1 MSNPAEVKVSICNRA
16 LSVARQGKTI
26 SNIDE
31 QTNLARLCR
40 TYWVE
45 SVREALGSSDWS
57 FSTKTTRLAPVD
69 ERNSIP
75 RDERHASGYQCDDH
89 HDHHHEHHHGH
100 PDNRDYFRHHHHR
113 LIDKKGYKFAYA
125 VPSDSIV
132 ILGVYTDWGMVR
144 MKRPI
149 PFPEVVITEDNQMYL
164 VSDLPHLIV
173 RYAQY
178 NESYDYWSTSFREY
192 LAHCLALRIAEALDM
207 SSQKIQELIQL
218 KEMALSKAASQMST
232 EKDNKD
238 VSKDRRYINARR

>member
-1 MSNPAEVKVSICNRA
+1 MANPAEVKVSICNRA

-40 TYWVE
+40 THWAE
-45 SVREALGSSDWS
+45 SVREALGSFDWP
-57 FSTKTTRLAPVD
+57 FSTKTTRLDPVD

-75 RDERHASGYQCDDH
+75 RDERHCAPHDKPDAH
-89 HDHHHEHHHGH
+89 HDHHHGH
-100 PDNRDYFRHHHHR
+100 PDNRDYFHHHHHHF
-113 LIDKKGYKFAYA
+113 IDKKGYKFAYA

-132 ILGVYTDWGMVR
+132 ILAVYTDYGMVR
-144 MKRPI
+144 MKKPI
-149 PFPEVVITEDNQMYL
+149 PLPEVVVTEDNKMYL
-164 VSDLPHLIV
+164 VSDFPHLIV
-173 RYAQY
+173 RYSQY

-192 LAHCLALRIAEALDM
+192 LAHCLALRVAESLDM

-218 KEMALSKAASQMST
+218 KELALSKAASQMST

>member
-1 MSNPAEVKVSICNRA
+1 MANPAEVKVSICNRA

-40 TYWVE
+40 THWTE
-45 SVREALGSSDWS
+45 SVREALGSFDWP
-57 FSTKTTRLAPVD
+57 FSTKTTRLDPVD

-75 RDERHASGYQCDDH
+75 RDERHCATQDKPDAH
-89 HDHHHEHHHGH
+89 HDHH
-100 PDNRDYFRHHHHR
+100 NF
-113 LIDKKGYKFAYA
+113 IDKKGYKFAYA

-132 ILGVYTDWGMVR
+132 ILAVYTDYGMVR
-144 MKRPI
+144 MKKPI
-149 PFPEVVITEDNQMYL
+149 PLPEVVITEDNKMYL
-164 VSDLPHLIV
+164 VSDLPYLIV
-173 RYAQY
+173 RYSQY

-192 LAHCLALRIAEALDM
+192 LAHCLALRIAESLDM

-218 KEMALSKAASQMST
+218 KELALSKAASQMST